1 MKTPW
6 ANVVL
11 LILVVVQAVT
21 GYFGMVNGRFSR
33 AWILWAHG
41 IGAYALLVL
50 LYWKGGIVLDAIRR
64 KTVWTRRRL
73 AFAGMFALLL
83 IVICSGLLWT
93 FSGPIYLG
101 GFSLVSL
108 HIYLAVPL
116 LLLMAWHA
124 WHMRFIWRVPGTVGR
139 RLFMGT
145 AVSTLLGLLFWRTA
159 DWGKDQLALPG
170 AARRFTGSYENGS
183 FSNRFPVVSWIN
195 DNPPPIDVA
204 NWQLVVEG
212 AVKRPYTLTYAQLRE
227 MMDVSETAVVDCTG
241 GWFAEQVWRG
251 VSLATCW
258 RWLSWTT
265 QPPASPSFPSRATS
279 GGLRWTRPTATFW
292 RWTWST
298 RRSPTATASPSASSP
313 KTSAASSG
321 SNGSPTSA
329 STTPASSGSSP
340 SRLNKSPQRPLRTYS
355 KV

>member
-21 GYFGMVNGRFSR
+21 GYFGMVNGRPSH

-50 LYWKGGIVLDAIRR
+50 LYWKGGIVLDAMRR

-101 GFSLVSL
+101 GFSLVSM

-116 LLLMAWHA
+116 LGLMAWHA

-145 AVSTLLGLLFWRTA
+145 AVSTLLGLLFWRTT
-159 DWGKDQLALPG
+159 DWGKDELALPG

-227 MMDVSETAVVDCTG
+227 MMDVSETAVIDCTG
-241 GWFAEQVWRG
+241 GWYAEQVWRG
-251 VSLATCW
+251 VSLAH
-258 RWLSWTT
+258 LL
-265 QPPASPSFPSRATS
+265 ALAE
-279 GGLRWTRPTATFW
+279 LDDA
-292 RWTWST
+292 
-298 RRSPTATASPSASSP
+298 
-313 KTSAASSG
+313 AASLSVISVTG
-321 SNGSPTSA
+321 YQRRFALDQANRYFLALDVADAPLSHGHGFPLRLVAQDQRGVEWVKWITHL
-329 STTPASSGSSP
+329 
-340 SRLNKSPQRPLRTYS
+340 RLNRTSELWQFPLPLE
-355 KV
+355 

>member
-11 LILVVVQAVT
+11 LILIVVQALS
-21 GYFGMVNGRFSR
+21 GYFGTVNGRISR

-73 AFAGMFALLL
+73 AFAGMFSLLL
-83 IVICSGLLWT
+83 IVIFSGLLWT

-124 WHMRFIWRVPGTVGR
+124 WHMRFIWRVPGAVGR

-145 AVSTLLGLLFWRTA
+145 AVSTLLGLLIWRAA
-159 DWGKDQLALPG
+159 DWGKEVVALPG
-170 AARRFTGSYENGS
+170 ANRRFTGSYERGS
-183 FSNRFPVVSWIN
+183 FTGRFPVVSWIN

-204 NWQLVVEG
+204 SWQLVVDG
-212 AVKRPYTLTYAQLRE
+212 AVKRPYSLAYDQLRE
-227 MMDVSETAVVDCTG
+227 LTDVAETAVVDCTG
-241 GWFAEQVWRG
+241 GWYSEQVWRG
-251 VSLATCW
+251 VSLAQLLEMAELDDT
-258 RWLSWTT
+258 
-265 QPPASPSFPSRATS
+265 
-279 GGLRWTRPTATFW
+279 
-292 RWTWST
+292 
-298 RRSPTATASPSASSP
+298 
-313 KTSAASSG
+313 AASLSIISVTG
-321 SNGSPTSA
+321 YQRRFTLEQASRYFLALEVADAPLSHGHGFPVRLVAPDQRGAEWVKWITHLRLNPTSKIWQ
-329 STTPASSGSSP
+329 
-340 SRLNKSPQRPLRTYS
+340 LPLPLQ
-355 KV
+355 

>member
-6 ANVVL
+6 ANVAL
-11 LILVVVQAVT
+11 LILILVQAVT

-50 LYWKGGIVLDAIRR
+50 LYWKGGIVLDALRR

-83 IVICSGLLWT
+83 VVIFSGLLWT

-124 WHMRFIWRVPGTVGR
+124 WQMRFIWRVPETVGR
-139 RLFMGT
+139 RLFLGT
-145 AVSTLLGLLFWRTA
+145 AVSTFLGLLTWRTA
-159 DWGKDQLALPG
+159 DWGKGALNLPG

-183 FSNRFPVVSWIN
+183 FTGRFPVVSWIN
-195 DNPPPIDVA
+195 DNPAQIDVA
-204 NWQLVVEG
+204 NWQLMVDG
-212 AVKRPYTLTYAQLRE
+212 AVKRPYALTYAQLRE
-227 MMDVSETAVVDCTG
+227 MIDREETAVVDCTG
-241 GWFAEQVWRG
+241 GWYSEQVWRG
-251 VSLATCW
+251 VSLD
-258 RWLSWTT
+258 RLLSL
-265 QPPASPSFPSRATS
+265 ADLAE
-279 GGLRWTRPTATFW
+279 G
-292 RWTWST
+292 
-298 RRSPTATASPSASSP
+298 
-313 KTSAASSG
+313 AASLSVISVTG
-321 SNGSPTSA
+321 Y
-329 STTPASSGSSP
+329 
-340 SRLNKSPQRPLRTYS
+340 QRRFTLEEANRYFLALDVAGQPLSHGHGFPLRLVAADQRGVEWVKWITHLHVNCSS
-355 KV
+355 KFWQFPLPLQ

>member
-50 LYWKGGIVLDAIRR
+50 LYWKGGIVLDAMRR

-159 DWGKDQLALPG
+159 DWGKDELALPG

-212 AVKRPYTLTYAQLRE
+212 AVKRPYPLTYPQLRE

-251 VSLATCW
+251 VSLAH
-258 RWLSWTT
+258 LL
-265 QPPASPSFPSRATS
+265 ALAE
-279 GGLRWTRPTATFW
+279 LDDA
-292 RWTWST
+292 
-298 RRSPTATASPSASSP
+298 
-313 KTSAASSG
+313 AASLSVISVTG
-321 SNGSPTSA
+321 YQRRFTLDQANRYFLALDVVDAPLSHGHGFPLRLVAQDQRGVEWVKWITHL
-329 STTPASSGSSP
+329 
-340 SRLNKSPQRPLRTYS
+340 RLNRTSELWQFPLPLE
-355 KV
+355 